1 MVDSRHANYINDVE
15 KNLSNFIKNNNN
27 KINFK
32 IVSSFNWCGR
42 FFTNSLELLNNNA
55 NNYSYIGEHIP
66 PENLQIE
73 KNNIKHYNNYEFINN
88 GKIQ

>member
-1 MVDSRHANYINDVE
+1 MR
-15 KNLSNFIKNNNN
+15 
-27 KINFK
+27 KI
-32 IVSSFNWCGR
+32 
-42 FFTNSLELLNNNA
+42 FTNSLELLNNNA

-73 KNNIKHYNNYEFINN
+73 KYNIKHYNNYEFINN